1 MHEFQAHAA
10 DLVNSFGPEGE
21 LKDYFIR
28 FANNLDPNGG
38 EGLGIEW
45 PKWDP
50 TEPKALVLTDQIRS
64 PLVIEDDNYRSPA
77 LDYFGNL
84 SIRYPI

>member
-1 MHEFQAHAA
+1 MHLQAHAA
-10 DLVNSFGPEGE
+10 DLANSFGPGGE

-28 FANNLDPNGG
+28 FANNLDPNGR
-38 EGLGIEW
+38 EGPGIEW

-50 TEPKALVLTDQIRS
+50 AKPRALVLTDQIRS
-64 PLVIEDDNYRSPA
+64 PLVIDEDNYRSRA
-77 LDYFGNL
+77 LDYFEDL